1 MPFTLTTAEG
11 IWDQPVELAVLW
23 KALAD
28 FDADLHEDNFIV
40 LETDPPIQESIYL
53 QSALMSDPGQAKRYV
68 VETRLVA
75 ADGSFRHYQW
85 ETDALSLVQAIFA
98 DYFLRRQLPDLNQ
111 WQDITEMFE

>member
-1 MPFTLTTAEG
+1 MTFTLTMPEG
-11 IWDQPVELAVLW
+11 VWDEPVELGVLW

-28 FDADLHEDNFIV
+28 FDAELSEDNFIV

-53 QSALMSDPGQAKRYV
+53 QSALMSDPGETKRYV

-85 ETDALSLVQAIFA
+85 ETDVLSQVQALFA
-98 DYFLRRQLPDLNQ
+98 DYFLRGQLPDLAA